1 MGQSRLYTYGTLAG
15 VLSWV
20 ADMVGRE
27 LDGSLVDSGQER
39 LGEGD
44 FAHDVFLESR
54 EQALSVRIVQGRGRG
69 G

>member
-1 MGQSRLYTYGTLAG
+1 
-15 VLSWV
+15 
-20 ADMVGRE
+20 MVGRE

-44 FAHDVFLESR
+44 FAHDVLLESR